1 MLSFALPNKFRQ
13 LAAMN
18 VVRCVVA
25 PADPEGSGA
34 TPPADNQDTGAT
46 GKAGSKSPTGA
57 NTSTTAA
64 ATSKVDGEDQG
75 AGKDEDA
82 PLNAGG
88 QKALAAERAA
98 NKELQR
104 QIKELKAVKPADD
117 DLAAQ
122 LAAVRNELAAQRLE
136 TERHR
141 IAGVHKLSAEQVELL
156 GELTDVAVMEKFAA
170 ALATTT
176 ATTEAGKGRD
186 ATTGTT
192 GTGGAVQRKPDLSQ
206 GLGAGK
212 KLSAKEL
219 YAARHK
225 KTVNS

>member
-1 MLSFALPNKFRQ
+1 MPHFALPKFHQ
-13 LAAMN
+13 LAR
-18 VVRCVVA
+18 VGVLKFIVA
-25 PADPEGSGA
+25 PADSEGGA
-34 TPPADNQDTGAT
+34 TPPADTQDTGAG
-46 GKAGSKSPTGA
+46 GKAGSKSPTGNQTA
-57 NTSTTAA
+57 TTG
-64 ATSKVDGEDQG
+64 TTTPKVDGEDQG

-122 LAAVRNELAAQRLE
+122 LAAVRGELAAQRLE

-141 IAGVHKLSAEQVELL
+141 IAGVHKLNAEQVELL

-176 ATTEAGKGRD
+176 ATTEAGIGRD
-186 ATTGTT
+186 ATTS
-192 GTGGAVQRKPDLSQ
+192 GTGGTAGLVQRKPDLSQ
-206 GLGAGK
+206 GQGGSKTDTADDLFEARYGHRIK
-212 KLSAKEL
+212 K
-219 YAARHK
+219 
-225 KTVNS
+225 